1 MTVSTSSTNG
11 MASPNGAKE
20 QVGRLLTLVPYL
32 HARGE
37 VPVAEAAAALGV
49 APQQVVRDLKVLFMC
64 GLPGGMPDDLI
75 DVDIDALEGERTIR
89 VSNADYLARPL
100 RLTPTEATAVVV
112 ALRALRA
119 GATSDATRGVIDRAL
134 AKLEK
139 AASTPLVDPGEPT
152 PDHDRELRATLNT
165 AAAAGRQV
173 RLVYFVES
181 RDEET
186 ARVVDPRGL
195 TEHAGRTYLDAFCHS
210 AEAPRWFRLDRI
222 RSAEV
227 LPSRATTP
235 TGSPR
240 DLADG
245 LFTTDDAIATVTLDV
260 APEASWVTEYYSV
273 LAVRPGENG
282 HLEVDLRVADPRW
295 LTRLLLRVAPHVR
308 VVHPSAYSEAFQAR
322 ARSARDL
329 YR

>member
-1 MTVSTSSTNG
+1 MTTLGSTS
-11 MASPNGAKE
+11 GAKE

-49 APQQVVRDLKVLFMC
+49 PPQQVVRDLKVLFMC

-100 RLTPTEATAVVV
+100 QLTPTEATAVVV

-119 GATSDATRGVIDRAL
+119 GATGDATRAVIDRAL
-134 AKLEK
+134 GKLEK
-139 AASTPLVDPGEPT
+139 AASSTPLIDPGEPA
-152 PDHDRELRATLNT
+152 PDDHRALRETLNT

-173 RLVYFVES
+173 RLVYFVEA

-195 TEHAGRTYLDAFCHS
+195 TVHAGRTYLDAFCHS

-227 LPSRATTP
+227 LSTRVTTP

-260 APEASWVTEYYSV
+260 APEAQWITEYYSM

-282 HLEVDLRVADPRW
+282 HCEVDLRVADHRW

-308 VVHPSAYSEAFQAR
+308 VVAPSAYSEAFQAR

>member
-1 MTVSTSSTNG
+1 MTTTTTGTS
-11 MASPNGAKE
+11 GAKE

-37 VPVAEAAAALGV
+37 VPVVEAAAALGV
-49 APQQVVRDLKVLFMC
+49 TPQQVVRDLKVLFMC

-139 AASTPLVDPGEPT
+139 AASSTPLVDPGEPT
-152 PDHDRELRATLNT
+152 PDHDRGLRETLT
-165 AAAAGRQV
+165 SAAAAGRQV
-173 RLVYFVES
+173 RLVYFVEA

-195 TEHAGRTYLDAFCHS
+195 TDHAGRTYLDAFCHA

-227 LPSRATTP
+227 LDSRVTTP

-245 LFTTDDAIATVTLDV
+245 LFTTDDAIDVVTLDL
-260 APEASWVTEYYSV
+260 APEAHWVTEYYAV
-273 LAVRPGENG
+273 LAVRPGANG
-282 HLEVDLRVADPRW
+282 HCEVDLRVADPRW
-295 LTRLLLRVAPHVR
+295 LTRLLLRVAPHAR
-308 VVHPSAYSEAFQAR
+308 VVQPSGYSEAFKAR
-322 ARSARDL
+322 ARAARAL
-329 YR
+329 YA